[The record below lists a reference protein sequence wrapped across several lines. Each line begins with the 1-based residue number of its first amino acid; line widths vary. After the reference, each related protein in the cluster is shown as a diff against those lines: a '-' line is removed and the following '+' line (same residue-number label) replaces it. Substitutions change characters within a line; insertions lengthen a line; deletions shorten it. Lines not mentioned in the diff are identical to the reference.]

1 MKTLNRRD
9 FPGAQYPERIIQ
21 FGEGNFLRAFVDWQI
36 DLLNEHTDLN
46 SGVVVVR
53 PIETSF
59 PPSLSTQDGLYTT
72 IIRGLNEK
80 GEAVSDARLI
90 RSVNR
95 EISVYSEYDEFLKLA
110 HNPEMRF
117 VFSNTTEA
125 GISYHAG
132 DKFDDAPA
140 VSYPAKLTRLLFERF
155 SHFNG
160 AQDKGWIIIPCELID
175 YNGDA
180 LRELVLRYAQEWALP
195 EAFIQ
200 WLDQANSF
208 CSTLVDRIVTGY
220 PRDEVAKL
228 EEELGY
234 HDGFLDTAEHF
245 YLFVIQGP
253 KSLAT
258 ELRLDKYPLNV
269 LIVDDIKPYKERKV
283 AILNGAHTALVP
295 VAFQAGLDTVG
306 EAMNDA
312 EICAFVEKAIYEEI
326 IPVLD
331 LPRDELESF
340 ASAVTGR
347 FRNPYIKHQL
357 LSIALN
363 GMTKFRTRILPQLL
377 AGQKANGT
385 LPARLTFA
393 LAALIAFYRGER
405 NGETYPVQ
413 DDAHWL
419 ERYQQLWSQ
428 HRDRVIGTQE
438 LILASTNSAGDYTLT
453 NALKGDG
460 LMRVQLSSSDKI
472 FGFTH
477 ATGTEFA
484 GVAQL
489 KDSTFTLER
498 DNTAALTH
506 AMLQSDS
513 ENTTSV
519 KVGEQSIGGLAMNGG
534 TLIFD
539 TDIPAATL
547 AEGYISVD
555 TLVVGA
561 GDYTWKGRNYQ
572 VNGTGDVLID
582 VPKPWND
589 PMANNPLTTL
599 NLLEHD
605 DSHVGVQLVKAQTV
619 IGSGGSLTL
628 RDLQGDEVEAD
639 KTLHI
644 AQNGTVVAEG
654 DYGFRLTT
662 APGDGLYV
670 NYGLKALN
678 IHGGQKLTLAEHGGA
693 YGATADMSAKIGG
706 EGDLAIN
713 TVRQVS
719 LSNGQNDYQGATY
732 VQMGT
737 LRTDADGALGNTR
750 ELNISNAAI
759 VDLNGSAQTVETFTG
774 LMGSTVLFKE
784 GSLTVNK
791 GGISQGEL
799 TGGGNLNVTG
809 GTLAIEGLNARY
821 NALTSISPNAEV
833 SLDNTQGLGRGN
845 IASDGLLTL
854 KNVTGELNEVS
865 QRRAHL

>member
-160 AQDKGWIIIPCELID
+160 ALDKGWIIIPCELID

-340 ASAVTGR
+340 ASAVTGQWLAVQR
-347 FRNPYIKHQL
+347 RNGQL
-357 LSIALN
+357 SDILFISLNDRLNDISAVLAGCERIAYTPIPFAYTLILHRTVYLFCIMLPFALVVDLHY
-363 GMTKFRTRILPQLL
+363 MTPFISVLISYTFISLDCLAEELEDPFGTENNDLPLDAICNAIEIDLLQMNDEAEIPAKILPDRHYQL
-377 AGQKANGT
+377 T
-385 LPARLTFA
+385 
-393 LAALIAFYRGER
+393 
-405 NGETYPVQ
+405 
-413 DDAHWL
+413 
-419 ERYQQLWSQ
+419 
-428 HRDRVIGTQE
+428 
-438 LILASTNSAGDYTLT
+438 
-453 NALKGDG
+453 
-460 LMRVQLSSSDKI
+460 
-472 FGFTH
+472 
-477 ATGTEFA
+477 
-484 GVAQL
+484 
-489 KDSTFTLER
+489 
-498 DNTAALTH
+498 
-506 AMLQSDS
+506 
-513 ENTTSV
+513 
-519 KVGEQSIGGLAMNGG
+519 
-534 TLIFD
+534 
-539 TDIPAATL
+539 
-547 AEGYISVD
+547 
-555 TLVVGA
+555 
-561 GDYTWKGRNYQ
+561 
-572 VNGTGDVLID
+572 
-582 VPKPWND
+582 
-589 PMANNPLTTL
+589 
-599 NLLEHD
+599 
-605 DSHVGVQLVKAQTV
+605 
-619 IGSGGSLTL
+619 
-628 RDLQGDEVEAD
+628 
-639 KTLHI
+639 
-644 AQNGTVVAEG
+644 
-654 DYGFRLTT
+654 
-662 APGDGLYV
+662 
-670 NYGLKALN
+670 
-678 IHGGQKLTLAEHGGA
+678 
-693 YGATADMSAKIGG
+693 
-706 EGDLAIN
+706 
-713 TVRQVS
+713 
-719 LSNGQNDYQGATY
+719 
-732 VQMGT
+732 
-737 LRTDADGALGNTR
+737 
-750 ELNISNAAI
+750 
-759 VDLNGSAQTVETFTG
+759 
-774 LMGSTVLFKE
+774 
-784 GSLTVNK
+784 
-791 GGISQGEL
+791 
-799 TGGGNLNVTG
+799 
-809 GTLAIEGLNARY
+809 
-821 NALTSISPNAEV
+821 
-833 SLDNTQGLGRGN
+833 
-845 IASDGLLTL
+845 
-854 KNVTGELNEVS
+854 
-865 QRRAHL
+865 